1 MDIGYA
7 IKALKDGHKVAREG
21 WNGKGAYLWM
31 KLPTVVKSEW
41 CKDPMLKD
49 IADENGGGIEVL
61 GTICMKTAD
70 NKVLTGW
77 LASQTDLLSNDWKIV
92 D

>member
-7 IKALKDGHKVAREG
+7 VKAMKDGHKVTRPG

-31 KLPTVVKSEW
+31 KFPVTVKSEW

-49 IADENGGGIEVL
+49 IADANGGEIEAL

-70 NKVLTGW
+70 NKILTGW
-77 LASQTDLLSNDWKIV
+77 VASQTDLLANDWIIA